1 MIKVR
6 YAKLLKVGLPI
17 ILAVFAADFVY
28 AYITQ
33 QGSSAGKTSLQLSVK
48 SEVGTSGHN
57 TIGIDEQALSSGS
70 SNSFLHFG
78 TLSDWNYSIDSKT
91 ACPKPIQALSGKKFD
106 CVGFMYP
113 LQTGDKIKDFC
124 LLRSTQTCCYGPR
137 PQFNQYVLVEMKE
150 AVKFQRMTPVMISGT
165 FFVEPKPDD
174 GYIYRMEGDAL
185 TDVGEDTPD
194 IDPVRASKQAKL
206 PLFDYTPLM
215 SMSKQPKSAGVTPD
229 ISSLDG
235 KQIVAAGYC
244 VSRSSS
250 QPPRIILAKSWW
262 DGVASG
268 TPPTVYNAIAVF
280 PSDTQ
285 QVPPLWKPYQVFTGT
300 LQVTKD
306 SSKWGKDGVIQ
317 LKDAQL
323 GVPGVTKSLRLFKPG
338 TIIPLNWKLIVLAV
352 FLFIAFK
359 WEKKA
364 N

>member
-33 QGSSAGKTSLQLSVK
+33 QGSAAGKPALQLSVR
-48 SEVGTSGHN
+48 SERGASGHN

-70 SNSFLHFG
+70 SNNFLHFS
-78 TLSDWNYSIDSKT
+78 TLGDWNYSIDSKT
-91 ACPKPIQALSGKKFD
+91 DCPKPIQALSGRKYD

-150 AVKFQRMTPVMISGT
+150 AVKFQRMTPVMISGK

-206 PLFDYTPLM
+206 PLFDYAPLM

-300 LQVTKD
+300 LQVSTD
-306 SSKWGKDGVIQ
+306 SSKWGKDGIIQ
-317 LKDAQL
+317 LRDAQL
-323 GVPGVTKSLRLFKPG
+323 GVPGVTKPLRLFKPG
-338 TIIPLNWKLIVLAV
+338 TIIPLNWKLIMLAV